1 MTDYYQTDYQ
11 EYHETTFFIDPT
23 SFLEP
28 LATELKSGDSILDVG
43 CGSGRDLVWLQ
54 KRNFKVTGFERSTG
68 LAKLARKHAGCE
80 VIQGDFE
87 THDFSRYAFDAMLLC
102 GTLVHIPHP
111 RMLMVLRH
119 IIKGVR
125 DGGFILISLKAGDG
139 WKSANDRRIFY
150 LWKDGDLREL
160 FCRLGLVIIA
170 FQRSRTKLNKPDIW
184 LSYVLR
190 KNQLP
195 EKKV

>member
-1 MTDYYQTDYQ
+1 MEEYYHQN
-11 EYHETTFFIDPT
+11 YHQYHRATFNIDPT

-28 LATELKSGDSILDVG
+28 LAKELKTGARILDVG

-54 KRNFKVTGFERSTG
+54 KRNYKVMGFERSAG
-68 LAKLARKHAGCE
+68 LAKLAKKHAGCE

-87 THDFSRYAFDAMLLC
+87 THDFSNYAFDAMLLC

-111 RMLMVLRH
+111 RMLVVLRH
-119 IIKGVR
+119 IIQGVR
-125 DGGFILISLKAGDG
+125 DGGLILISLKAGDG
-139 WKSANDRRIFY
+139 CKSADDHRVFY

-160 FCRLGLVIIA
+160 MDGLGLTIIA
-170 FQRSRTKLNKPDIW
+170 FQRSRTKLKKRDIW

-190 KNQLP
+190 KNQ
-195 EKKV
+195 